1 MYLTR
6 GYPIDLELRRAYR
19 ARRRP
24 RRPILSAL
32 LQRLRP
38 PSPASER
45 APRAPAPKRS
55 EPCRPHRQSAR
66 SACRS
71 VDAGPERPPGA
82 PLAADLELDPPLAVR
97 SLIDPRA

>member
-32 LQRLRP
+32 LHRLRA
-38 PSPASER
+38 PSPASEC
-45 APRAPAPKRS
+45 AGPGAHAN
-55 EPCRPHRQSAR
+55 RQSAASR
-66 SACRS
+66 ADPTDNRPEAP
-71 VDAGPERPPGA
+71 AGAWTPA
-82 PLAADLELDPPLAVR
+82 PSGRLELRWQPTANSTLDSR
-97 SLIDPRA
+97 RAA

>member
-32 LQRLRP
+32 LQRLRH
-38 PSPASER
+38 PSPASDR
-45 APRAPAPKRS
+45 APRARASPKA
-55 EPCRPHRQSAR
+55 QQ
-66 SACRS
+66 
-71 VDAGPERPPGA
+71 
-82 PLAADLELDPPLAVR
+82 
-97 SLIDPRA
+97 

>member
-32 LQRLRP
+32 LERLRP
-38 PSPASER
+38 PTPAGES
-45 APRAPAPKRS
+45 APPGAHAN
-55 EPCRPHRQSAR
+55 RQSAAASR
-66 SACRS
+66 ADPMHDRP
-71 VDAGPERPPGA
+71 DAPTGA
-82 PLAADLELDPPLAVR
+82 WKPAPTGRLELRWQPTPNSTLHSR
-97 SLIDPRA
+97 RAA